1 MDTNINII
9 FSNQQGGGSESDPE
23 TPGVT
28 PNPESPETT
37 QKNSKEKDTSVNSK
51 MIALYVGKQALSM
64 VTSRVGVMTRSNVKQ
79 QQVNTAMKMVGYG
92 VAIATNPVLGILAI
106 GIDTANSIIDYNE
119 KARVESNRLSIL
131 RERAGNSNGSR

>member
-1 MDTNINII
+1 METNINII

-28 PNPESPETT
+28 PNPEAPEET
-37 QKNSKEKDTSVNSK
+37 QKKPKEKDNSFNSK
-51 MIALYVGKQALSM
+51 AIALYIGKQALSM

-79 QQVNTAMKMVGYG
+79 AQVNTAMKMVGYG

-106 GIDTANSIIDYNE
+106 GVDTINSALDYSE
-119 KARVESNRLSIL
+119 KARVEERRLSVL
-131 RERAGNSNGSR
+131 RERAGASNRSR